1 MKKPGARVGRRR
13 FLKAVPAAVAASVAI
28 PAAVRAQR
36 GAGAAPP
43 KFGKDVLKCAEQ
55 IDGLHFTDA
64 EDEMALGGASR
75 NLDSYE
81 EIRKLD
87 IPLDTEP
94 AVTFRPYLPGKQ
106 PTGRPTRN
114 AKLVVAKPAHAQISS
129 NLEELAFEP
138 VTVLASLIESRR
150 LTSTDLTSMYL
161 GRLKRY
167 GDRLHCVVTLTEEL
181 AHAQAAAADKEIK
194 AGKYRGPLHGIPFG
208 VKDLFDTKG
217 IRTTWGA
224 KPYEN
229 RVAEV
234 DAAIVERLREA
245 GGVLVAKLS
254 MGALAQGGVWFG
266 GSTRNPWS
274 PDNSSSGSSAGP
286 GAATAAGLVAFAIG
300 TETRG
305 SIISPSSTCGL
316 VGLRPTY
323 GRVSR
328 YGAMALSWTM
338 DKIGPMCRS
347 VEDCAIVFNA
357 IYGSDGRDET
367 VVDAPFTWNP
377 DVALSSLKIG
387 VLAGEFEPNAGAGG
401 GGGGGRGAANPEEA
415 RRRSEERSR
424 LLKEALD
431 VLRAAGAKLEP
442 VTLPEFPSNALGFI
456 LSAEAAAAF
465 DDLTRSKGI
474 DQLTEQGPNAWP
486 NTFRT
491 SRFIPAVEYIRA
503 QRARTLLNR
512 QMDALMSK
520 YDVFLSPSGGTSLG
534 ITNLTGHPAAC
545 LKAGFVDGLP
555 QALMITGRLY
565 EEATVLRVALA
576 YERATKWHT
585 MNPPLD
591 DNLRRMKTDAA
602 AAGARQEG
610 SRAGRQEFTAGTQA
624 DKAARQELKDEWDE
638 AFDW

>member
-1 MKKPGARVGRRR
+1 MPKSKDPIGRRR
-13 FLKAVPAAVAASVAI
+13 FIKTVPAAVAATVTLPAI
-28 PAAVRAQR
+28 VEGQR
-36 GAGAAPP
+36 GGGAPAR
-43 KFGKDVLKCAEQ
+43 FGKDVLKCAEQ
-55 IDGLHFTDA
+55 LDGVSFTDA
-64 EDEMALGGASR
+64 EDEMAAPSVSR

-81 EIRKLD
+81 ELRKLTV
-87 IPLDTEP
+87 PLDTEP
-94 AVTFRPYLPGKQ
+94 AITFRPYLPGKQ
-106 PTGRPTRN
+106 PTGKSSRG
-114 AKLVVAKPAHAQISS
+114 AKLAVAKAPSVQVTPGS
-129 NLEELAFEP
+129 LEDLAFQP
-138 VTVLASLIESRR
+138 VTVLASLLESKRI
-150 LTSTDLTSMYL
+150 TSTDLTRMYL

-181 AHAQAAAADKEIK
+181 ALAQAATADREIK
-194 AGKYRGPLHGIPFG
+194 SGKYRGPLHGVPFG

-224 KPYEN
+224 KPYEH
-229 RVAEV
+229 RIAEV
-234 DAAIVERLREA
+234 DATIVERLRDA

-286 GAATAAGLVAFAIG
+286 GSATSAGLVAFAIG

-305 SIISPSSTCGL
+305 SIISPSSTCGV

-347 VEDCAIVFNA
+347 VEDCALVFNA
-357 IYGSDGRDET
+357 IYGGDGRDET
-367 VVDAPFTWNP
+367 CVDAPFNWNP
-377 DVALSSLKIG
+377 ETPLSSLKIG
-387 VLAGEFEPNAGAGG
+387 YIATEFDAIGGPG
-401 GGGGGRGAANPEEA
+401 GGGGGRGGVSPEEA
-415 RRRSEERSR
+415 RQRAQERNR

-431 VLRAAGAKLEP
+431 VLRGAGAKLEP
-442 VTLPEFPSNALGFI
+442 MTLPEFPANAIGFI

-474 DQLTEQGPNAWP
+474 DELTEQGPGAWP
-486 NTFRT
+486 NTFRS

-520 YDVFLSPSGGTSLG
+520 YDVFLSPTGSASLG

-545 LKAGFVDGLP
+545 LKAGFVNGLP

-565 EEATVLRVALA
+565 DEASVLRVALA

-585 MNPPLD
+585 MNPALD
-591 DNLRRMKTDAA
+591 DNLKNMKTAENRVIGDR
-602 AAGARQEG
+602 GMGDREIG
-610 SRAGRQEFTAGTQA
+610 DREIG
-624 DKAARQELKDEWDE
+624 DC
-638 AFDW
+638 

>member
-1 MKKPGARVGRRR
+1 MPKTAQSIARRR
-13 FLKAVPAAVAASVAI
+13 FLKAVPAAIAAGVAA
-28 PAAVRAQR
+28 PALAQR
-36 GAGAAPP
+36 GGATPP
-43 KFGKDVLKCAEQ
+43 TFGKDVLKCAEQ

-64 EDEMALGGASR
+64 EEELALSGASR

-81 EIRKLD
+81 ELRKLD
-87 IPLDTEP
+87 VALDTEP
-94 AVTFRPYLPGKQ
+94 AMTFRPYDSRTKKQ
-106 PTGRPTRN
+106 PRRPMVN
-114 AKLVVAKPAHAQISS
+114 IKPIARPARLDVPA

-138 VTVLASLIESRR
+138 VTVLASLIESRKVS
-150 LTSTDLTSMYL
+150 STDLTKMYL
-161 GRLKRY
+161 ARLKRY
-167 GDRLHCVVTLTEEL
+167 GDQLHCVVTLTDDL
-181 AHAQAAAADKEIK
+181 ALAQAAAADKEIK

-217 IRTTWGA
+217 IKTTWGA

-229 RVAEV
+229 RVAQV
-234 DAAIVERLREA
+234 DATIVERLREA
-245 GGVLVAKLS
+245 GAVLCAKLS

-266 GSTRNPWS
+266 GSTRNPWA
-274 PDNSSSGSSAGP
+274 PDTSSSGSSAGP

-305 SIISPSSTCGL
+305 SIISPSSTCGV

-328 YGAMALSWTM
+328 YGAMALSWSM

-367 VVDAPFTWNP
+367 VVDAPFNWSP
-377 DVALSSLKIG
+377 EVPLSSLKIG
-387 VLAGEFEPNAGAGG
+387 YLATEFDPSTGSGPGRGG
-401 GGGGGRGAANPEEA
+401 GPGGGRGGGNPEDA
-415 RRRSEERSR
+415 RRRAEERSK
-424 LLKEALD
+424 LLKEALA

-442 VTLPEFPSNALGFI
+442 MTLPEFPANALGFI

-465 DDLTRSKGI
+465 DDLTRSKEV
-474 DQLTEQGPNAWP
+474 DLLTEQGAGAWP

-520 YDVFLSPSGGTSLG
+520 YDVFLSPTGSSSLG

-555 QALMITGRLY
+555 LALMITGRLY
-565 EEATVLRVALA
+565 DEATVLRVALA
-576 YERATKWHT
+576 YERATKWHG
-585 MNPPLD
+585 MNPSLE
-591 DNLRRMKTDAA
+591 DNLKHMKTAA
-602 AAGARQEG
+602 PLQEG
-610 SRAGRQEFTAGTQA
+610 GIAGLQEGKGE
-624 DKAARQELKDEWDE
+624 D
-638 AFDW
+638 FDW